1 MAGMAVRLAVDLGL
15 HLDPEPYVQIG
26 LISAEEGRIRKII
39 WGGVFVHDRYLCLLL
54 RSITNAEQFVLRM
67 WSLYVGRPVALDGKH
82 ITVKF
87 LAEDRDTGQVEK
99 YWTPYDDGERTD
111 LLRMM
116 DPIDVLSVW
125 NVKLCGHMTAIR
137 ENL

>member
-1 MAGMAVRLAVDLGL
+1 MAVRLAVDLGL

-26 LISAEEGRIRKII
+26 LISAEEGMIRKII
-39 WGGVFVHDRYLCLLL
+39 WGGVFVHDRYLPL
-54 RSITNAEQFVLRM
+54 RLQLMTKAEQYVLRM

-87 LAEDRDTGQVEK
+87 LAEGRNTGQVEK
-99 YWTPYDDGERTD
+99 YWTPYDDSERTD
-111 LLRMM
+111 FPRMI
-116 DPIDVLSVW
+116 DPIDELSVW